1 MPDARPD
8 LIDVHHHL
16 CPPEYA
22 RAVNSITPVFKT
34 LLDWTPQKSLE
45 DMEQGGVATS
55 VVSMTTPGL
64 WFDDAALARRLA
76 RLCNEYSA
84 RLAADHPGRFG
95 FFAALPAPDIDG
107 CLDEAAYALDV
118 LKADGVCL
126 FTSYGARYLGD
137 PHFTPLLEEL
147 DRRGAVIYTHPTIA
161 PCCVNIVPVVSEACI
176 EYGTDTTRTIA
187 SLLFSGAAAR
197 FRRARFIFSHAGG
210 TMPFLIGRFQQ
221 QARKPECAQKLPHGV
236 LHEIE
241 RFYYDTA
248 QSSNP
253 AAMAALRAVAPTSQ
267 VLFGTDF
274 PWGRSHQHREAL
286 AGCGFSDA
294 ELSAIHRENSV
305 GLLPRLK
312 SRQRL

>member
-1 MPDARPD
+1 MTDARTR

-16 CPPEYA
+16 CPPAYA
-22 RAVNSITPVFKT
+22 AEVNVNKPGFKV
-34 LLDWTPQKSLE
+34 LADWTPQRSIE
-45 DMEQGGVATS
+45 DMDKGGVQTAI
-55 VVSMTTPGL
+55 VSMTTPGL
-64 WFDDAALARRLA
+64 WFGDDAAARRLA
-76 RLCNEYSA
+76 RVCNEYSA
-84 RLAADHPGRFG
+84 SMVRDNPARFG

-107 CLDEAAYALDV
+107 SLREAAYALDV

-126 FTSYGARYLGD
+126 FTSYGTRYLGD

-147 DRRGAVIYTHPTIA
+147 HRRKTVIYTHPTIS

-197 FRRARFIFSHAGG
+197 FRDARFIFSHAGG
-210 TMPFLIGRFQQ
+210 TMPFLIGRFLQ
-221 QARKPECAQKLPHGV
+221 QARGHPSPEKLPQGV

-241 RFYYDTA
+241 RFFYDTA

-253 AAMAALRAVAPTSQ
+253 AAMAALRAVLRASQ

-274 PWGRSHQHREAL
+274 PWGRSDQHRNDL

-294 ELSAIHRENSV
+294 EISAIYRENARR
-305 GLLPRLK
+305 LLPSLK
-312 SRQRL
+312 EGS